1 MKKYINVN
9 KETKAKLMRLFG
21 VCERV
26 VRNALTFERNN
37 ELARKIRFAALKNGG
52 VTYVINEEMECWH
65 DSDNHM
71 KMVFRNGAEIDADKI
86 TGEFKLYFKGD
97 VVATWDNPRVSFIP
111 EIQKQAAA
119 L

>member
-1 MKKYINVN
+1 MKKYIDVN
-9 KETKAKLMRLFG
+9 KETKAKLMRIFG

-37 ELARKIRFAALKNGG
+37 ELARKIRHVALKNGG
-52 VTYVINEEMECWH
+52 VTYVIGKEMECWH

-71 KMVFRNGAEIDADKI
+71 KQVFPNGAEIDVDKS
-86 TGEFKLYFKGD
+86 TGDISLYFRGEQVGHWSSTK
-97 VVATWDNPRVSFIP
+97 VNFIY
-111 EIQKQAAA
+111 EVQEKAAA